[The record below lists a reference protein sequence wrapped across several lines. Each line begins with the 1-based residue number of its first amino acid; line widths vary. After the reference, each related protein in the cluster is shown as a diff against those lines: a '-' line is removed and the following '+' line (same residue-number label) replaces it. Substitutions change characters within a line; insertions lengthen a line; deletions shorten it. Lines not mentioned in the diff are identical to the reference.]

1 MNNPPRILVVD
12 DIPLNVQPLSQLLRE
27 NGYEAQVISKGNE
40 IYGVLESHKPDIILL
55 DVMMPDANG
64 YAICRNLKQDKSTSE
79 IPIIFLTAMTETDD
93 IIEGLEAGGVDY
105 ITKPFRSVEVL
116 ARIRTHLKMKEMH
129 EKSLI
134 YQREL
139 LMTQKMSSVTTL
151 AGGIAHN
158 INNLMGAVVG
168 YTDMLRLSL
177 NGQDKARNYTERI
190 LEASQRV
197 TELTQN
203 LLTYSR
209 SIRNEPTNVNV
220 KDILGDLILLYGNG
234 KNKNININTNIPDD
248 MSKIY
253 VDRDQVFRALANIFI
268 NAQEVTSEGSII
280 SLSANSNEI
289 PVNTRS
295 ETSNTKTDEYV
306 VISIS
311 DNGPGMDESTA
322 NKVFEPFFTTKQTVG
337 SGLGLSAASGIIQK
351 NNGFIHLDTK
361 IGKGSTFHVY
371 LPKGKEEAV

>member
-1 MNNPPRILVVD
+1 MNYPPRILVVD
-12 DIPLNVQPLSQLLRE
+12 DIPLNIQPLSQLLGE

-40 IYGVLESHKPDIILL
+40 IYDVLESYKPDIILL
-55 DVMMPDANG
+55 DVIMPDANG
-64 YAICRNLKQDKSTSE
+64 YDICRNLKQDKSTSE
-79 IPIIFLTAMTETDD
+79 IPVIFLTAMTETDD
-93 IIEGLEAGGVDY
+93 IIKGLEAGGVDY

-129 EKSLI
+129 EKSLV

-139 LMTQKMSSVTTL
+139 LMTQKMSSITTL

-177 NGQDKARNYTERI
+177 NGQDKTRNYTERI

-209 SIRNEPTNVNV
+209 SIRSEPTNVNV

-234 KNKNININTNIPDD
+234 KSKNVKINANIPDD

-253 VDRDQVFRALANIFI
+253 VDRDQVFRALANIFV
-268 NAQEVTSEGSII
+268 NAQEATSEGNPISI
-280 SLSANSNEI
+280 SANSNEI

-351 NNGFIHLDTK
+351 NNGFIHLDTE